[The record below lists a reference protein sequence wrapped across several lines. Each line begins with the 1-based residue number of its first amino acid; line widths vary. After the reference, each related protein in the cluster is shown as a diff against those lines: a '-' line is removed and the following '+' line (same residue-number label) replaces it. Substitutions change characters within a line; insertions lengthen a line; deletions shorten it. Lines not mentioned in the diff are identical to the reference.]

1 MTTHA
6 YHYNAASKLS
16 QKCRKPEN
24 CQVTTIHRWAQSDSL
39 VPTIVLADAYQE
51 AENAYQEALETNF
64 QGVSITEMEQM
75 LLRYTYETQSARKH
89 YKMYEKQIIRLWE
102 SEGYYASE
110 KGRRLTQQRDHAQ
123 RLVIEGEKAMKV
135 LENGIGDKRNA
146 DV

>member
-51 AENAYQEALETNF
+51 AEAAYQEGLGNQLSGGF
-64 QGVSITEMEQM
+64 NYG
-75 LLRYTYETQSARKH
+75 
-89 YKMYEKQIIRLWE
+89 
-102 SEGYYASE
+102 
-110 KGRRLTQQRDHAQ
+110 
-123 RLVIEGEKAMKV
+123 
-135 LENGIGDKRNA
+135 NA
-146 DV
+146 ADAPTVFL